1 MQVSMTRKT
10 RAATLPEQW
19 ALRDAKTRL
28 SEVIRKAKT
37 EGPQHITV
45 HGREEVVVLSVEEYQ
60 RIKGERTGQVLIDL
74 MQNSPLGDIEF
85 DRVYTPAR
93 TRRVKL

>member
-1 MQVSMTRKT
+1 MQVRMTRKT

-19 ALRDAKTRL
+19 ALRDAKARL

-45 HGREEVVVLSVEEYQ
+45 HGREEVVVVSVEEYR
-60 RIKGERTGQVLIDL
+60 RIKGDPTGQILIDL
-74 MQNSPLGDIEF
+74 MQNSPLGDIESEHA
-85 DRVYTPAR
+85 RTPAIA
-93 TRRVKL
+93 RRVKL